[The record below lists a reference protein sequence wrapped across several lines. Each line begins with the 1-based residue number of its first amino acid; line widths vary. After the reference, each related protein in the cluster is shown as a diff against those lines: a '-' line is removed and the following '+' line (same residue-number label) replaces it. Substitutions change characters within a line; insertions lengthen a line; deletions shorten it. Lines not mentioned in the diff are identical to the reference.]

1 MFFSNILLNLFIGTK
16 TFPSIIGIKCGSA
29 WNYIVQIAFILECF
43 CITILA
49 IHMTLKESRIK
60 HKFNINVSPN
70 DFKFDT
76 KGIITLCLIGVF
88 GGLLV
93 GGFGVGGGIVFN
105 PALLAIGYDA
115 QVANATGMFMS
126 MISNTA
132 AIVTQY
138 LSNNVQADYGFC
150 LSAWSV
156 LATFIGISSADY
168 AVKML
173 KGR

>member
-43 CITILA
+43 C
-49 IHMTLKESRIK
+49 SRIK